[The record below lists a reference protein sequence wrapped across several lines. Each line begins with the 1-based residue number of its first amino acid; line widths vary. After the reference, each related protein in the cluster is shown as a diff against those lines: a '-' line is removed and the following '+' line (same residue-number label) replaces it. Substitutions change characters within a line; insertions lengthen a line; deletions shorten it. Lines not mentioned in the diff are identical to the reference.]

1 MNIKEVVEQ
10 YNKNLDQQ
18 NEEEI
23 SNKTVEYALK
33 VEKEFF
39 DFSIDGYTI
48 VPSPL
53 GEICFE
59 WDSKE
64 LSFGVSVSNNKAVLE
79 YMAKNNQVDSYYQ
92 SFDLDDREDVEEL
105 IKLVSDVLYGE

>member
-1 MNIKEVVEQ
+1 MNIKEIAEQ
-10 YNKNLDQQ
+10 FNKNLDIQ

-23 SNKTVEYALK
+23 SNKTIEYALK
-33 VEKEFF
+33 IEKEFF

-64 LSFGVSVSNNKAVLE
+64 LSFGVSISGNKAVLE
-79 YMAKNNQVDSYYQ
+79 YMAKNHQVDSYYQ
-92 SFDLDDREDVEEL
+92 SFDLDDKEDVEEL
-105 IKLVSDVLYGE
+105 IRLVSDVLYGE